1 MFICGL
7 KHNKKISACIV
18 FINEWIMYFVCLI
31 TFLMYF
37 IAFGDL
43 KSQMFEN
50 VLKFQSASVTRGDQS
65 KEQHEGPGAGKI
77 RLY

>member
-18 FINEWIMYFVCLI
+18 FINERIMYFVCLI

-43 KSQMFEN
+43 KSQIFKN
-50 VLKFQSASVTRGDQS
+50 VLKF
-65 KEQHEGPGAGKI
+65 
-77 RLY
+77 

>member
-43 KSQMFEN
+43 KSQIFKN
-50 VLKFQSASVTRGDQS
+50 VLKF
-65 KEQHEGPGAGKI
+65 
-77 RLY
+77 